1 MELDAKK
8 PPQPTLGQKLL
19 AEFAGTFFLTFVA
32 AGADVIDAGFGGE
45 IGHVARYLAPGLLVL
60 AMIYALSGI
69 SGAHINPAVTLG
81 FVLRKCFPATMAV
94 WYWIVQFAG
103 AIAAAIVLRG
113 FFGPLIMRGANS
125 PGPTMTAAQALGF
138 ETILTLLLVIVILAT
153 SEQKPVVGKNA
164 ALAVGFTVAL
174 CGLFAS
180 PVSGASMNPA
190 RSLGPA
196 VVSGD
201 LHFAWIYL
209 AGPVIGA
216 CLAVLLATGI
226 LGPTNPYGV
235 EAAQGSH
242 PNEPPKEEL
251 VSASH

>member
-8 PPQPTLGQKLL
+8 PSGPTLGQKLL

-32 AGADVIDAGFGGE
+32 AGADIIDAAFGGT

-103 AIAAAIVLRG
+103 AIVAAVILRL
-113 FFGPLIMRGANS
+113 FFGPLVMRGANS
-125 PGPTMTAAQALGF
+125 PGPTMSAAQALGF
-138 ETILTLLLVIVILAT
+138 EAILSLLLLFVILAT

-196 VVSGD
+196 IVSGD
-201 LHFAWIYL
+201 MHFAWIYVV
-209 AGPVIGA
+209 GPVVGA
-216 CLAVLLATGI
+216 CLAVLLAIGI

-235 EAAQGSH
+235 EAAQGSQQ
-242 PNEPPKEEL
+242 NETPKEDL
-251 VSASH
+251 VTASR

>member
-1 MELDAKK
+1 MELEVKK
-8 PPQPTLGQKLL
+8 PSEPSLGQKLL

-32 AGADVIDAGFGGE
+32 AGADVIDAGFGGA

-81 FVLRKCFPATMAV
+81 FVLRKCFPAAMAV

-103 AIAAAIVLRG
+103 AIVAAFVLRM
-113 FFGPLIMRGANS
+113 FFGPLIMRGANG
-125 PGPTMTAAQALGF
+125 PGPAMNTAQAVGF
-138 ETILTLLLVIVILAT
+138 EAILTLLLVIVILAT

-174 CGLFAS
+174 CGLFSS

-196 VVSGD
+196 IVSGHM
-201 LHFAWIYL
+201 HFAWIYIV
-209 AGPVIGA
+209 GPAVGA
-216 CLAVLLATGI
+216 CFAVALAYGL
-226 LGPTNPYGV
+226 LGPTRPYGI
-235 EAAQGSH
+235 EAAQGAGS
-242 PNEPPKEEL
+242 EAPKEEL
-251 VSASH
+251 VTASH

>member
-1 MELDAKK
+1 MELDPKK
-8 PPQPTLGQKLL
+8 PQQPNLGQKLL

-32 AGADVIDAGFGGE
+32 AGADVIDAGFGGV

-81 FVLRKCFPATMAV
+81 FVLRKCFPAAMAV
-94 WYWIVQFAG
+94 WYWIAQFAG
-103 AIAAAIVLRG
+103 AIVAAFVLRF
-113 FFGPLIMRGANS
+113 FFGPLIMRGANG
-125 PGPTMTAAQALGF
+125 PGPTMSNAQALGF
-138 ETILTLLLVIVILAT
+138 EAILTLLLVTVILLT

-174 CGLFAS
+174 CGLFSS

-196 VVSGD
+196 LVSGD
-201 LHFAWIYL
+201 MHFAWIYL
-209 AGPVIGA
+209 VGPFAGA
-216 CLAVLLATGI
+216 CLAVLLAYAL
-226 LGPTNPYGV
+226 LGPTGPYGI
-235 EAAQGSH
+235 EAAQGGKSEETR
-242 PNEPPKEEL
+242 NEEL
-251 VSASH
+251 VTASH

>member
-8 PPQPTLGQKLL
+8 PQQPSVPQKLL

-32 AGADVIDAGFGGE
+32 AGADVIDAAFGGA

-69 SGAHINPAVTLG
+69 SGAHINPAVTLA
-81 FVLRKCFPATMAV
+81 FVLRKCFPFAMAF
-94 WYWIVQFAG
+94 WYWIVQFTG
-103 AIAAAIVLRG
+103 AIAAAFVLRL
-113 FFGPLIMRGANS
+113 FFGPLIMRGANG
-125 PGPTMTAAQALGF
+125 PGPTMSNAQALGF
-138 ETILTLLLVIVILAT
+138 EMILTLLLVIVILLT

-196 VVSGD
+196 LVSGEM
-201 LHFAWIYL
+201 HFAWIYL
-209 AGPVIGA
+209 VGPIVGA
-216 CLAVLLATGI
+216 SIAVLLAYGL
-226 LGPTNPYGV
+226 LGPTPSQYGV
-235 EAAQGSH
+235 EAAQGAH
-242 PNEPPKEEL
+242 AEAPKEEL
-251 VSASH
+251 VTASH